1 MFKKIFLIAM
11 FLIASI
17 AYRSISFAQTDSTSE
32 VAVRQ
37 EAPLTVETETS
48 ADKETQPEEATVT
61 ETAETSVVAE
71 ETVDANVAS
80 VDEAEANLDAGI
92 LPATLNATSKQFVFS
107 TNLNQ
112 LISNVEISGL
122 VQDGQ
127 GNYVVE
133 PHKEYSIDLSFRETE
148 TLQFDM
154 GDTDKE
160 FVYTL
165 PSGLEGIT
173 SQPTNFTINIVD
185 QNGPASITGNQFTV
199 ENGQVKVRFNV
210 NDPNYA
216 RLKLLPNVAFAL
228 SIKASFD
235 GTQTQ
240 IDFGNNVLLKLQYE
254 NNASL
259 EITKLGKQRK
269 VGLPTIDY
277 VVTVKT
283 KGINHNVVISDAITG
298 TAISLNKDV
307 VVESSLNGVLSPTIT
322 YNETTGVN
330 KGFQFTLP
338 RTLNNEI
345 ITVKYSAEADF
356 SKIIEKGNDE
366 QTSNTAIAKSDEVA
380 QVEAF
385 HTLRNNIETLLIVKT
400 HKAIQKNPTNPSI
413 FTVPWT
419 ITVNENKLIDMSG
432 RVIED
437 IFRASSQDKAKF
449 TGDGIVIKVSKKDG
463 SSETRNLKWN
473 ENGLV
478 PIKNQDD
485 NNIVGFRYTIPATDG
500 FSSYTIE
507 ANSELDSSKSYVRLV
522 VQNHAKILNL
532 KGATGQVTINLTP
545 GVGQDLLTA
554 KKEAVSVN
562 SQEIEWKI
570 SLSISRNG
578 YPRLV
583 VYDDNS
589 KRTIVGKTYKD
600 KYIADSLKIE
610 GLYPEETFNFFLDD
624 ADTTEANSFSI
635 EFFQDQGKATK
646 GLLPSKDNQSRNL
659 IITYKTRV
667 NQELLRI
674 AHDQGYTDTNAIH
687 FNNMSARVTFDD
699 YVAASRTVTPKLQ
712 TIEKKYTVTDTA
724 TIAGEAYPVYKYE
737 IVLSNPT
744 NETET
749 ILDAFDVN
757 YLKYYDVNGVV
768 IKGGPT
774 AEEQTVVGG
783 NATGEATVDGMKINI
798 HEFPKNAGK
807 LYPFYKVEY
816 SLIVKDKAALDALN
830 ALAINAPEGYPLT
843 NTATWNGLTSQ
854 VTEAK
859 HTHFPYVDK
868 KLDLNPSSANDYIA
882 EFSIVVNKFGQD
894 LIPNANALSISD
906 TLSDS
911 LRFIPESVVYEPAVN
926 ATYNYENNVLTFNDL
941 PDNQKITIKYKA
953 KVLGKGLVNFTNT
966 AKFSN
971 FESKIVNNVNITYTG
986 LGTGSNPSITLFK
999 VDDIDNTK
1007 PVQGVVFQ
1015 LFYVND
1021 AGVDV
1026 AVTDKNNNNVTF
1038 TTGVDGKV
1046 LVVGDSVNLGWA
1058 LWSDGR
1064 TYKLREIARPSWYLA
1079 KGEDV
1084 TFKFKDIPVAADEY
1098 SVVGETLM
1106 VQNSRVKTTVTA
1118 TKTWVNGPASDHV
1131 SVPMELTRSSAT
1143 VAKEVVNVM
1152 PEITGTGPFTY
1163 TWKDLP
1169 KTDTLG
1175 NNYTYEVKEQ
1185 GEVNSVYTTAGGNS
1199 YAVSQVG
1206 NNITNTYQAAMTSF
1220 TATKVWENGPAN
1232 RPTIMLQLKRNGTN
1246 FGQPVALVNQTTK
1259 TWDNLPKSDDQG
1271 VDYVYSV
1278 DEVGTPT
1285 NYRKELVNNT
1295 TIKNT
1300 YVIPNTTV
1308 KATKVWVN
1316 GPVTDHSAVDIELY
1330 RNILGQPE
1338 QLVNVAPVL
1347 SGTGPFTYT
1356 WNNLEQTDIQG
1367 NEYIY
1372 TVKEKGVVNNEV
1384 VINGNTYVVS
1394 QVGNTITNTY
1404 RSAEISFTG
1413 TKVWENGPTNRPSI
1427 QLQLKQNGVNH
1438 LAPVTLANGTLSYTW
1453 TKLPKTDQQG
1463 VDYVYSI
1470 DEVAVPA
1477 NYRKTIVDEQTIKNI
1492 YDPVVIVPSGGADE
1506 EVESVSH
1513 SVKIPKTGD
1522 TTNTTLYV
1530 VFAVAASAGLAYVVL
1545 KRKKNRD

>member
-1 MFKKIFLIAM
+1 
-11 FLIASI
+11 
-17 AYRSISFAQTDSTSE
+17 
-32 VAVRQ
+32 
-37 EAPLTVETETS
+37 
-48 ADKETQPEEATVT
+48 
-61 ETAETSVVAE
+61 
-71 ETVDANVAS
+71 
-80 VDEAEANLDAGI
+80 
-92 LPATLNATSKQFVFS
+92 
-107 TNLNQ
+107 
-112 LISNVEISGL
+112 
-122 VQDGQ
+122 
-127 GNYVVE
+127 
-133 PHKEYSIDLSFRETE
+133 
-148 TLQFDM
+148 
-154 GDTDKE
+154 
-160 FVYTL
+160 
-165 PSGLEGIT
+165 
-173 SQPTNFTINIVD
+173 
-185 QNGPASITGNQFTV
+185 
-199 ENGQVKVRFNV
+199 
-210 NDPNYA
+210 
-216 RLKLLPNVAFAL
+216 
-228 SIKASFD
+228 
-235 GTQTQ
+235 
-240 IDFGNNVLLKLQYE
+240 
-254 NNASL
+254 
-259 EITKLGKQRK
+259 
-269 VGLPTIDY
+269 
-277 VVTVKT
+277 
-283 KGINHNVVISDAITG
+283 
-298 TAISLNKDV
+298 
-307 VVESSLNGVLSPTIT
+307 
-322 YNETTGVN
+322 
-330 KGFQFTLP
+330 
-338 RTLNNEI
+338 
-345 ITVKYSAEADF
+345 
-356 SKIIEKGNDE
+356 
-366 QTSNTAIAKSDEVA
+366 
-380 QVEAF
+380 
-385 HTLRNNIETLLIVKT
+385 
-400 HKAIQKNPTNPSI
+400 
-413 FTVPWT
+413 
-419 ITVNENKLIDMSG
+419 
-432 RVIED
+432 
-437 IFRASSQDKAKF
+437 
-449 TGDGIVIKVSKKDG
+449 
-463 SSETRNLKWN
+463 
-473 ENGLV
+473 
-478 PIKNQDD
+478 
-485 NNIVGFRYTIPATDG
+485 
-500 FSSYTIE
+500 
-507 ANSELDSSKSYVRLV
+507 
-522 VQNHAKILNL
+522 
-532 KGATGQVTINLTP
+532 
-545 GVGQDLLTA
+545 
-554 KKEAVSVN
+554 
-562 SQEIEWKI
+562 
-570 SLSISRNG
+570 
-578 YPRLV
+578 
-583 VYDDNS
+583 
-589 KRTIVGKTYKD
+589 
-600 KYIADSLKIE
+600 
-610 GLYPEETFNFFLDD
+610 
-624 ADTTEANSFSI
+624 
-635 EFFQDQGKATK
+635 
-646 GLLPSKDNQSRNL
+646 
-659 IITYKTRV
+659 
-667 NQELLRI
+667 
-674 AHDQGYTDTNAIH
+674 
-687 FNNMSARVTFDD
+687 
-699 YVAASRTVTPKLQ
+699 
-712 TIEKKYTVTDTA
+712 
-724 TIAGEAYPVYKYE
+724 
-737 IVLSNPT
+737 
-744 NETET
+744 
-749 ILDAFDVN
+749 
-757 YLKYYDVNGVV
+757 
-768 IKGGPT
+768 T

-1330 RNILGQPE
+1330 RNIVGQPE

-1477 NYRKTIVDEQTIKNI
+1477 NYRKTIVDEQTIKNT

-1530 VFAVAASAGLAYVVL
+1530 VFAIAASAGLAYVVL